1 MQNLCLLRP
10 DLFSM
15 LRVDGPKP
23 IRLLNKC
30 LDFIFERCKVS
41 FESIVLS
48 LECLD
53 TPKVLAKVIRRQQ
66 RVFLVD
72 PGNRL
77 ISVAIEPKRLIGV

>member
-41 FESIVLS
+41 FESIVLA
-48 LECLD
+48 LKGLD
-53 TPKVLAKVIRRQQ
+53 AGEVLAEVVRRQQ
-66 RVFLVD
+66 GVLLVD
-72 PGNRL
+72 PGDRL
-77 ISVAIEPKRLIGV
+77 IGVAIEPGVIYK